1 MPVAAVEKPNLASAR
16 KEDTMPARL
25 LCALILASAA
35 PVAAAPRTLAIDPTT
50 SSLFIHVGKT
60 GIGSFAGHE
69 HEVVALF
76 PKGEVVADFDDVA
89 RSSLEVVVDARAL
102 TVVARG
108 EPEGDAPQ
116 VEQKMKGPEV
126 LDVARYPTILFRSQK
141 VTGKPLSQGSYELT
155 IAGEISLHGITR
167 PVTVPLRVESRGE
180 ALTATGK
187 FVVKQTDFGI
197 EPVSA
202 GGGLVKVEDEVTI
215 TLRINAQPQATTGA
229 TR

>member
-1 MPVAAVEKPNLASAR
+1 MYACRGRPETNPGGAR
-16 KEDTMPARL
+16 KENMMSARL
-25 LCALILASAA
+25 LCLLVLASAG
-35 PVAAAPRTLAIDPTT
+35 PLAAAPRTFAIDPTT

-76 PKGEVVADFDDVA
+76 PKGEVAADFDDLA
-89 RSSLEVVVDARAL
+89 RSSLEVAVDARSL

-126 LDVARYPTILFRSQK
+126 LDVARFPTILFRSQK
-141 VTGKPLSQGSYELT
+141 VSGKPVSQGSYELT
-155 IAGEISLHGITR
+155 VAGEVSLHGVTR
-167 PVTVPLRVESRGE
+167 PVTVPLRVDLHGE

-202 GGGLVKVEDEVTI
+202 AGGLVKVEDDVTI
-215 TLRINAQPQATTGA
+215 TLRMNAQPAP
-229 TR
+229 R